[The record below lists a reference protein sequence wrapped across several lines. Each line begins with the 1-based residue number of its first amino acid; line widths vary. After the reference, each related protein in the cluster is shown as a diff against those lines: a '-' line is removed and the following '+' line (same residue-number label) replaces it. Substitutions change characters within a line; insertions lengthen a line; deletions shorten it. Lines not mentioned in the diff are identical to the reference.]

1 MKKRKKRKKK
11 DDWDYGL
18 TKTDRIIV
26 TGVAIIFL
34 ILCIGAVALACF
46 LGWYKGYF

>member
-26 TGVAIIFL
+26 I
-34 ILCIGAVALACF
+34 CIGAVALACF
-46 LGWYKGYF
+46 LGWYKGYFG